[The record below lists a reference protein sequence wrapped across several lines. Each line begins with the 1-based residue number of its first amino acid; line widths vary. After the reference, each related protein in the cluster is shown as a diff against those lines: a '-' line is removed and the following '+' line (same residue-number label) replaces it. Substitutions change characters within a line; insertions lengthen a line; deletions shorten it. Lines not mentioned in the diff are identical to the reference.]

1 MEVPYTILYFF
12 YNKGFFKACTYVNTH
27 KCTCIVT
34 TVTFK
39 SNLQKTNY
47 KEDEDHKNLSVLLFK
62 TVNNF

>member
-1 MEVPYTILYFF
+1 MYCH
-12 YNKGFFKACTYVNTH
+12 N
-27 KCTCIVT
+27 

-39 SNLQKTNY
+39 SNLKKTNY